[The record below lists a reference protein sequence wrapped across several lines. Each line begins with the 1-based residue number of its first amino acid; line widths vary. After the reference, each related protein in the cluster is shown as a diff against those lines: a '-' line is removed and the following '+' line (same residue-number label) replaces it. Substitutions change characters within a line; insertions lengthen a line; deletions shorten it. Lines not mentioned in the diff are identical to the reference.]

1 MPTHDPLA
9 QAKVKTSWAAQI
21 VDFLLHVLK
30 SLSWVSAIKIKTDSH
45 LMIGGVCGEVGGGAR
60 GLGGG

>member
-1 MPTHDPLA
+1 MPTHDPLTHS
-9 QAKVKTSWAAQI
+9 KVKTSWAAQI

-45 LMIGGVCGEVGGGAR
+45 LMIGCVCGGGGG